1 MNTVCLETKNL
12 VMVQVTEDDFDLFH
26 NLSTDEEVI
35 KYCFDKPSLEEVKQR
50 FESRLPKWRK
60 DSEHWLCL
68 SILDKRVN
76 QKVGVTGFVLNED
89 GAEVGFLLSP
99 EFKGRNIATESL
111 REVLRWARDVH
122 DIQNFNAVVTEGNVA
137 SERVLQ
143 KCGFNLEQR
152 IADAYEIRGKLYADL
167 IYKS

>member
-1 MNTVCLETKNL
+1 M
-12 VMVQVTEDDFDLFH
+12 
-26 NLSTDEEVI
+26 
-35 KYCFDKPSLEEVKQR
+35 
-50 FESRLPKWRK
+50 
-60 DSEHWLCL
+60 
-68 SILDKRVN
+68 
-76 QKVGVTGFVLNED
+76 LNED

>member
-1 MNTVCLETKNL
+1 M
-12 VMVQVTEDDFDLFH
+12 
-26 NLSTDEEVI
+26 
-35 KYCFDKPSLEEVKQR
+35 
-50 FESRLPKWRK
+50 
-60 DSEHWLCL
+60 
-68 SILDKRVN
+68 
-76 QKVGVTGFVLNED
+76 
-89 GAEVGFLLSP
+89 
-99 EFKGRNIATESL
+99 
-111 REVLRWARDVH
+111 RWARDVH